1 MEQEPSRRVVQDID
15 TLKALADPIRLTVL
29 DLMMADHGRTW
40 TAKELAS
47 RVGISTTKIYYHL
60 NTLEQRALLQIRS
73 TRVVN
78 GIIEK
83 HYGANQERIT
93 FQRGAD
99 RPRDPSGD
107 IEEVMIAHFDRVR
120 DDIDERLRSGANVM
134 SAEAPPETRVMVS
147 HSVVHIP
154 PDRAEEFRARLL
166 ALAKEY
172 RAEDEPGQ
180 PEYQVLIAIHPRN

>member
-29 DLMMADHGRTW
+29 ELMMADHTRTW

-83 HYGANQERIT
+83 HYGASQQRIT

-99 RPRDPSGD
+99 RPRDPGGD
-107 IEEVMIAHFDRVR
+107 VEDVMIALFDRVR
-120 DDIDERLRSGANVM
+120 NDIEERLRTGANVM
-134 SAEAPPETRVMVS
+134 SREAPPETRAMVS
-147 HSVVHIP
+147 HSIAHVR

-166 ALAKEY
+166 ALAEEF
-172 RAEDEPGQ
+172 RAADDGTQ
-180 PEYQVLIAIHPRN
+180 QEYQLLIAIHPRN

>member
-1 MEQEPSRRVVQDID
+1 MEQEPSRRIVQDVD

-29 DLMMADHGRTW
+29 ELMMADHTRSW

-73 TRVVN
+73 TRIVN

-83 HYGANQERIT
+83 HYGASQQRIT
-93 FQRGAD
+93 FQRGPD
-99 RPRDPSGD
+99 HPRDPEGAVEDVMMALFDQVRGD
-107 IEEVMIAHFDRVR
+107 IN
-120 DDIDERLRSGANVM
+120 ERLLTGHNVM
-134 SAEAPPETRVMVS
+134 SREAPPETRAMIS
-147 HSVVHIP
+147 HSIAHVSP
-154 PDRAEEFRARLL
+154 ARAEEFRARLL
-166 ALAKEY
+166 ALAEEF
-172 RAEDEPGQ
+172 RAAEEPSE